1 MFWTIPPLSAATA
14 GPWIT
19 PRGCQPKK
27 RQEGLLVFQAKT
39 VCSQRWNPDSER
51 VGVHQQTAYFIH
63 RVAINFFVFRGTT
76 PTSLWFVCPRYYLG
90 WVAVKMFGFKK
101 GLKNDWCGGEKKVE
115 ALQSLSGLGAGSNSI
130 TKKNTH
136 THTHIHVG
144 LNACMPVCVCVKW
157 LPLLPGF
164 GLPGLPLSSLL
175 YFSPSFS
182 LPAPGVWLSAL

>member
-1 MFWTIPPLSAATA
+1 MFWTIPPLSEATE

-39 VCSQRWNPDSER
+39 VCSQRWNPDSKR
-51 VGVHQQTAYFIH
+51 VGVHQQSAYFIH

-76 PTSLWFVCPRYYLG
+76 PTSLWFVCPCYYLG

-101 GLKNDWCGGEKKVE
+101 KKKKRNEGWLVRRRKRVE

-130 TKKNTH
+130 SKKH
-136 THTHIHVG
+136 THGAAHSRDTSMNNKKKSTVG
-144 LNACMPVCVCVKW
+144 ISEGRKVRSKTGTDIA
-157 LPLLPGF
+157 
-164 GLPGLPLSSLL
+164 
-175 YFSPSFS
+175 SFFFFFFFNPTEWDS
-182 LPAPGVWLSAL
+182 TQ